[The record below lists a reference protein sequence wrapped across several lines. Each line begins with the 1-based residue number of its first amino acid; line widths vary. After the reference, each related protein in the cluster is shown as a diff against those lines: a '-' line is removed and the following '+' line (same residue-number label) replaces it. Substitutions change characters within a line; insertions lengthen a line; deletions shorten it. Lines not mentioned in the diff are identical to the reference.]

1 MAIEG
6 YFRSGLD
13 LEPAAYV
20 RTYIY
25 LPRLG
30 ISGSVDFLIDTGAD
44 RTALHPWDIDNL
56 GISYRRL
63 RRSTLTYAGGI
74 GGELGYYRESGI
86 VVFRESQSQTRA
98 YELDFH
104 ISERTNAPE
113 LDDLP
118 SLLGRNFLN
127 YCDFRMNKPNNLVE
141 IEPLAI
147 P

>member
-20 RTYIY
+20 
-25 LPRLG
+25 
-30 ISGSVDFLIDTGAD
+30 
-44 RTALHPWDIDNL
+44 
-56 GISYRRL
+56 
-63 RRSTLTYAGGI
+63 
-74 GGELGYYRESGI
+74 
-86 VVFRESQSQTRA
+86 
-98 YELDFH
+98 
-104 ISERTNAPE
+104 
-113 LDDLP
+113 
-118 SLLGRNFLN
+118 LGRNFLN